1 MSKRVDVGDGE
12 GRGFVVCVD
21 SGGDEAVTRVERAP
35 ARRDDCDERL
45 RVYVGARE
53 LPMSPLAVIAAA
65 ALREGH
71 RSTFELGVTALTAL
85 RGDDGRVTVP
95 LPAPVLGPREIEARA
110 AVAASLG
117 LREGDLDPELPIT
130 AGSCGTSSLLVPA
143 ALHAVGDASF
153 SPDAFRAVIEKARVL
168 GALVFGLDGDVI
180 VARWLAL
187 DTPPLADPGATM
199 ATACAA
205 VLLARAGRLPIAVV
219 TAEHGDAFGSSSD
232 TQPVAIHGAAPAG
245 DVSTVYRARARHWTP
260 AGRSARVEVTV
271 RGAGRR
277 DGDVAVSAL
286 ARVG

>member
-1 MSKRVDVGDGE
+1 MSARVNVGDGD
-12 GRGFVVCVD
+12 GRPLVVCVD
-21 SGGDEAVTRVERAP
+21 NDGDEAVTRVQRGR

-45 RVYVGARE
+45 RVYVGERE
-53 LPMSPLAVIAAA
+53 LPLSPLAAMAAA
-65 ALREGH
+65 AMREAP
-71 RSTFELGVTALTAL
+71 RTTFEQGVTALTAL

-95 LPAPVLGPREIEARA
+95 LPAPVLGLREVEARGD
-110 AVAASLG
+110 VAEALG
-117 LREGDLDPELPIT
+117 LRERDLDPELPVT
-130 AGSCGTSSLLVPA
+130 AGSCGTASLLVPL
-143 ALHAVGDASF
+143 ALHGVGDASF
-153 SPDAFRAVIEKARVL
+153 SPEAFRAVIEKARVL

-199 ATACAA
+199 AVACAA

-219 TAEHGDAFGSSSD
+219 THEHEGAFGSSAE
-232 TQPVAIHGAAPAG
+232 TRPVGIHGAAPVG

-260 AGRSARVEVTV
+260 SGRTAQVEVTV